1 MFLFWRAENDVAF
14 AAPDA
19 VASSFYSDHK
29 RMTAVVRLLL
39 QLLLVDP
46 RIVLEPV
53 IIDRAF
59 RESRPVNVRMNVRR
73 RATMRVRAG
82 TDRAEFVFAVRTDF
96 HPSVQPRMTG
106 VVLGVVIAG
115 PVRVINPEHHSFP
128 RRFSIRFENS
138 AGNDEWLARFIRR
151 RDHSFPRETF
161 GFVARTAW
169 SVATQGRWVCRI

>member
-59 RESRPVNVRMNVRR
+59 RESRPVKVRMNVRR
-73 RATMRVRAG
+73 RATMRIRAG

-96 HPSVQPRMTG
+96 HPTVQPRMAR
-106 VVLGVVIAG
+106 VVLRVVVAG
-115 PVRVINPEHHSFP
+115 PVRLIDPEHHSLGGGFP
-128 RRFSIRFENS
+128 VHLENV
-138 AGNDEWLARFIRR
+138 AADDERLARFVRR
-151 RDHSFPRETF
+151 RDHGFPRETF
-161 GFVARTAW
+161 
-169 SVATQGRWVCRI
+169 